1 MKSVVR
7 LFALVGGFLAFMS
20 LSASVQAAETEMDDS
35 TLSPYFL
42 VKSNDPAVDRLP
54 LLLTSADVKIA
65 GVIADVTV
73 TQIYKNEGTQPL
85 EAIYVF
91 PGSTRA
97 AVYGM
102 TMTVGDRTIVAKI
115 QEKQQAKQTYETAKK
130 AGKTASLLEQRRPNV
145 FQMSVAN
152 ILPGDNIRV
161 ELKYTELLVPTS
173 GVYEFVYPTVVGPRY
188 SNQAAAT
195 APESEK
201 WVANP
206 YIPEKSAKELTE
218 EPPYLFDIT
227 THLSTGI
234 PLQMVNC
241 SSHDVKIDYQNP
253 SAAAIS
259 LSEEVMIE
267 KISKMP
273 PERLSVVKQAL
284 FDLYGEDFGNLPLF
298 YQRILAAGTASAQ
311 PIETEQVRTV
321 KEFGG
326 DRDYVLRYRLA
337 DKNIESGLLLYKGES
352 ENFFLLMV
360 QPPANVTSQV
370 IPPRDY
376 VFIMDVS
383 GSMQGFPIDT
393 SKTLLRN
400 LISGLR
406 PTDTFNVV
414 LFAGASAALSEQSL
428 PATAENVEKALRM
441 IDQQQGGGGTELL
454 PALRQAL
461 ALPRSEGVSRSI
473 VIATDG
479 FVNVETEAFDLIRS
493 NLNQANMFAFGI
505 GSSVNRLLIEG
516 IARVGMGEPFVVLK
530 PEEAAE
536 KAEQFRRYVQSPVL
550 TQIQWEADGFE
561 VYDVE
566 PLSIPDVLAERPILL
581 FGKWQGTP
589 TGQISV
595 RGVSGIGEY
604 RQAFAVSDAKMDD
617 THAALRYLWAR
628 KRIELL
634 GDYNKLSANDARV
647 KEITNLGLAYNL
659 LTEYTSFV
667 AVDEVVR
674 RTTDNL
680 QTVKQPL
687 PLPQGV
693 SNAAIGVHKTPEPEL
708 SLLAVI
714 AVLLAALALR
724 SQPARRE
731 R

>member
-1 MKSVVR
+1 MKSMVR
-7 LFALVGGFLAFMS
+7 LFAFVGGFLAFMS
-20 LSASVQAAETEMDDS
+20 LSASVQAAEMDDS

-102 TMTVGDRTIVAKI
+102 TMTVGDRMIVAKI

-161 ELKYTELLVPTS
+161 ELKYTELLAPTS

-195 APESEK
+195 APESEQ

-311 PIETEQVRTV
+311 PIETEQARTV

-428 PATAENVEKALRM
+428 PATAEKVEKALRM

-461 ALPRSEGVSRSI
+461 GLPRSEGVSRSI

-505 GSSVNRLLIEG
+505 GSSVNRFLIEG
-516 IARVGMGEPFVVLK
+516 MARVGMGEPFVVLK

-595 RGVSGIGEY
+595 RGVSGFGEY

-724 SQPARRE
+724 SQPASRE
-731 R
+731 RR

>member
-1 MKSVVR
+1 MKSMVR
-7 LFALVGGFLAFMS
+7 LFAFVGGFLAFMS
-20 LSASVQAAETEMDDS
+20 LSASVQAAEMDDS

-102 TMTVGDRTIVAKI
+102 TMTIGDRMIVAKI
-115 QEKQQAKQTYETAKK
+115 QEKQQAKQTYEAAKK

-161 ELKYTELLVPTS
+161 ELKYTELLAPTS

-195 APESEK
+195 APESEQ
-201 WVANP
+201 WAANP

-241 SSHDVKIDYQNP
+241 SSHDVEIDYQNP

-311 PIETEQVRTV
+311 PIETEQARTV

-383 GSMQGFPIDT
+383 GSMQGFPIET

-406 PTDTFNVV
+406 PTDTFNVA
-414 LFAGASAALSEQSL
+414 LFAGASAVMAEQSL
-428 PATAENVEKALRM
+428 PATAENIEKAMRT

-454 PALRQAL
+454 PALRHAL
-461 ALPRSEGVSRSI
+461 GLPRSEGVSRSI
-473 VIATDG
+473 VLVTDG
-479 FVNVETEAFDLIRS
+479 FVNLETEAFDVIR
-493 NLNQANMFAFGI
+493 NTLNQANLFTFGI
-505 GSSVNRLLIEG
+505 GSSVNRFLIEG
-516 IARVGMGEPFVVLK
+516 MARVGMGEPFVVLK

-724 SQPARRE
+724 SQPASRE
-731 R
+731 RR

>member
-7 LFALVGGFLAFMS
+7 LFAFVGGFLAFMS
-20 LSASVQAAETEMDDS
+20 LSASVQAAEMDDS

-102 TMTVGDRTIVAKI
+102 TMTIGDRTIVAKI

-130 AGKTASLLEQRRPNV
+130 AGKTASLLEQHRPNV

-161 ELKYTELLVPTS
+161 ELKYTELLAPTS

-311 PIETEQVRTV
+311 PIETEQARTV

-414 LFAGASAALSEQSL
+414 LFAGASAVMAEQSL
-428 PATAENVEKALRM
+428 PATAENIEKAMRT

-505 GSSVNRLLIEG
+505 GSSVNRFLIEG
-516 IARVGMGEPFVVLK
+516 LARVGMGEPFVVLK

-647 KEITNLGLAYNL
+647 KEMTNLGLAYNL

-680 QTVKQPL
+680 RTVKQPL

>member
-1 MKSVVR
+1 MKSMVR
-7 LFALVGGFLAFMS
+7 LFAFVGGFLAFMS
-20 LSASVQAAETEMDDS
+20 LSASVQAAEMDDS

-102 TMTVGDRTIVAKI
+102 TMTIGDRMIVAKI
-115 QEKQQAKQTYETAKK
+115 QEKQQAKQTYEAAKK

-161 ELKYTELLVPTS
+161 ELKYTELLAPTS

-195 APESEK
+195 APESEQ

-311 PIETEQVRTV
+311 PIETEQARTV

-337 DKNIESGLLLYKGES
+337 DKNIESGLLLYKGET

-360 QPPANVTSQV
+360 QPPANVASQV

-383 GSMQGFPIDT
+383 GSMQGFPIET

-414 LFAGASAALSEQSL
+414 LFAGASAVMAEQSL
-428 PATAENVEKALRM
+428 PATAENIEKAMRT

-454 PALRQAL
+454 PALRHAL
-461 ALPRSEGVSRSI
+461 GLPRSEGVSRSI
-473 VIATDG
+473 VLVTDG
-479 FVNVETEAFDLIRS
+479 FVNVETEAFDLIR
-493 NLNQANMFAFGI
+493 NTLNQANLFTFGI
-505 GSSVNRLLIEG
+505 GSSVNRFLIEG
-516 IARVGMGEPFVVLK
+516 MARVGMGEPFVVLK

-731 R
+731 RR

>member
-7 LFALVGGFLAFMS
+7 LFAFVGGFLAFMS
-20 LSASVQAAETEMDDS
+20 LSASVQAAEMDDS

-102 TMTVGDRTIVAKI
+102 TMTIGDRTIVAKI

-130 AGKTASLLEQRRPNV
+130 AGKTASLLEQHRPNV

-161 ELKYTELLVPTS
+161 ELKYTELLAPTS

-311 PIETEQVRTV
+311 PIETEQARTV

-370 IPPRDY
+370 ILPRDY

-414 LFAGASAALSEQSL
+414 LFAGASAVMAEQSL
-428 PATAENVEKALRM
+428 PATAENIEKAMRT

-505 GSSVNRLLIEG
+505 GSSVNRFLIEG
-516 IARVGMGEPFVVLK
+516 LARVGMGEPFVVLK

-647 KEITNLGLAYNL
+647 KEMTNLGLAYNL

-680 QTVKQPL
+680 RTVKQPL

>member
-1 MKSVVR
+1 MKSMVR
-7 LFALVGGFLAFMS
+7 LFAFVGGFLAFMS
-20 LSASVQAAETEMDDS
+20 LSASVQAAEMDDS

-73 TQIYKNEGTQPL
+73 TQIYKNVGSQL
-85 EAIYVF
+85 LVVIYVF

-102 TMTVGDRTIVAKI
+102 TMTIGDRTIVAKI
-115 QEKQQAKQTYETAKK
+115 QEKQQAKQTYDTAKK

-161 ELKYTELLVPTS
+161 ELKYTELLAPTS

-195 APESEK
+195 APESEQ

-311 PIETEQVRTV
+311 PIETEQARTV

-337 DKNIESGLLLYKGES
+337 DKNIESGLLLYKGET

-360 QPPANVTSQV
+360 QPPANVASQV

-383 GSMQGFPIDT
+383 GSMQGFPIET

-414 LFAGASAALSEQSL
+414 LFAGASAVMAEQSL
-428 PATAENVEKALRM
+428 PATAENIEKAMRT

-454 PALRQAL
+454 PALRHAL
-461 ALPRSEGVSRSI
+461 GLPRSEVVSRSI
-473 VIATDG
+473 VLVTDG
-479 FVNVETEAFDLIRS
+479 FVNVETEAFDLIR
-493 NLNQANMFAFGI
+493 NTLNQANLFTFGI
-505 GSSVNRLLIEG
+505 GSSVNRFLIEG
-516 IARVGMGEPFVVLK
+516 MARVGMGEPFVVLK

-647 KEITNLGLAYNL
+647 KEITNVGLTYNL
-659 LTEYTSFV
+659 LTEYSSFV
-667 AVDEVVR
+667 AVDVVVR
-674 RTTDNL
+674 RMSVYL
-680 QTVKQPL
+680 LSVKQPL

-731 R
+731 RR

>member
-7 LFALVGGFLAFMS
+7 LFAFVGGFLAFMS
-20 LSASVQAAETEMDDS
+20 LSASVQAAEMDDS

-102 TMTVGDRTIVAKI
+102 TMTIGDRTIVAKI

-130 AGKTASLLEQRRPNV
+130 AGKTASLLEQHRPNV

-161 ELKYTELLVPTS
+161 ELKYTELLAPTS

-311 PIETEQVRTV
+311 PIETEQARTV

-414 LFAGASAALSEQSL
+414 LFAGASAVMAEQSL
-428 PATAENVEKALRM
+428 PATAENIENAMRT

-461 ALPRSEGVSRSI
+461 GLPRSEGVSRSI
-473 VIATDG
+473 VLVTDG
-479 FVNVETEAFDLIRS
+479 FVNVETEAFDLIRN

-505 GSSVNRLLIEG
+505 GSSVNRFLIEG
-516 IARVGMGEPFVVLK
+516 LARVGMGEPFVVLK

-634 GDYNKLSANDARV
+634 DDYNKLSANDARV
-647 KEITNLGLAYNL
+647 KEMTNLGLAYNL

>member
-1 MKSVVR
+1 MKSMVR
-7 LFALVGGFLAFMS
+7 LFAFVGGFLAFMS
-20 LSASVQAAETEMDDS
+20 LSASVQAAEMDDS

-130 AGKTASLLEQRRPNV
+130 AGKTASLLEQHRPNV

-161 ELKYTELLVPTS
+161 ELKYTELLAPTS

-195 APESEK
+195 APESEQ

-311 PIETEQVRTV
+311 PIETEQARTV

-326 DRDYVLRYRLA
+326 NRDYVLRYRLA

-414 LFAGASAALSEQSL
+414 LFAGASAVMAEQSL
-428 PATAENVEKALRM
+428 PATAENIEKAMRT

-505 GSSVNRLLIEG
+505 GSSVNRFLIEG
-516 IARVGMGEPFVVLK
+516 LARVGMGEPFVVLK

-595 RGVSGIGEY
+595 RGASGIGEY
-604 RQAFAVSDAKMDD
+604 RQTFAVSDAKMDD

-647 KEITNLGLAYNL
+647 KEMTNLGLAYNL

-680 QTVKQPL
+680 RTVKQPL

>member
-7 LFALVGGFLAFMS
+7 LFAFVGGFLAFMS
-20 LSASVQAAETEMDDS
+20 LSASVQSAEMDDS

-102 TMTVGDRTIVAKI
+102 TMTIGDRTIVAKI

-130 AGKTASLLEQRRPNV
+130 AGKTASLLEQHRPNV

-161 ELKYTELLVPTS
+161 ELKYTELLAPTS

-311 PIETEQVRTV
+311 PIETEQARTV

-414 LFAGASAALSEQSL
+414 LFAGASAVMAEQSL
-428 PATAENVEKALRM
+428 PATAENIENAMRT

-461 ALPRSEGVSRSI
+461 GLPRSEGVSRSI
-473 VIATDG
+473 VLVTDG
-479 FVNVETEAFDLIRS
+479 FVNVETEAFDLIRN

-505 GSSVNRLLIEG
+505 GSSVNRFLIEG
-516 IARVGMGEPFVVLK
+516 LARVGMGEPFVVLK

-550 TQIQWEADGFE
+550 TQIQWQADGFE

-647 KEITNLGLAYNL
+647 KEMTNLGLAYNL

-667 AVDEVVR
+667 AVDEMVR

>member
-1 MKSVVR
+1 MKSMVR
-7 LFALVGGFLAFMS
+7 LFAFVGGFLAFMS
-20 LSASVQAAETEMDDS
+20 LSASVQAAEMDDS

-102 TMTVGDRTIVAKI
+102 TMTIGDRTIVAKI

-130 AGKTASLLEQRRPNV
+130 AGKTASLLEQHRPNV

-161 ELKYTELLVPTS
+161 ELKYTELLAPTS

-311 PIETEQVRTV
+311 PIETEQARTV

-370 IPPRDY
+370 ILPRDY

-414 LFAGASAALSEQSL
+414 LFAGASAVMAEQSL
-428 PATAENVEKALRM
+428 PATAENIEKAMRT

-505 GSSVNRLLIEG
+505 GSSVNRFLIEG
-516 IARVGMGEPFVVLK
+516 LARVGMGEPFVVLK

-647 KEITNLGLAYNL
+647 KEMTNLGLAYNL

-680 QTVKQPL
+680 RTVKQPL

>member
-1 MKSVVR
+1 MKSMVR
-7 LFALVGGFLAFMS
+7 LFAFVGGFLAFMS
-20 LSASVQAAETEMDDS
+20 LSASVQAAEMDDS

-102 TMTVGDRTIVAKI
+102 TMTIGDRMIVAKI
-115 QEKQQAKQTYETAKK
+115 QEKQQAKQTYDTAKK

-161 ELKYTELLVPTS
+161 ELKYTELLAPTS

-195 APESEK
+195 APESEQ

-206 YIPEKSAKELTE
+206 YITEKSAKELTE

-311 PIETEQVRTV
+311 PIETEQARTV

-337 DKNIESGLLLYKGES
+337 DKNIESGLLLYKGET

-360 QPPANVTSQV
+360 QPPANVASQV

-383 GSMQGFPIDT
+383 GSMQGFPIET

-414 LFAGASAALSEQSL
+414 LFAGASAVMAEQSL
-428 PATAENVEKALRM
+428 PATAENIEKAMRT

-454 PALRQAL
+454 PALRHAL
-461 ALPRSEGVSRSI
+461 GLPRSEGVSRSI
-473 VIATDG
+473 VLVTDG
-479 FVNVETEAFDLIRS
+479 FVNVETEAFDLIR
-493 NLNQANMFAFGI
+493 NTLNQANLFTFGI
-505 GSSVNRLLIEG
+505 GSSVNRFLIEG
-516 IARVGMGEPFVVLK
+516 MARVGMGEPFVVLK

-731 R
+731 RR

>member
-1 MKSVVR
+1 MKSMVR
-7 LFALVGGFLAFMS
+7 LFAFVGGFLAFMS
-20 LSASVQAAETEMDDS
+20 LSASVQAAEMDDS

-102 TMTVGDRTIVAKI
+102 TMTVGDRMIVAKI

-161 ELKYTELLVPTS
+161 ELKYTELLAPTS

-195 APESEK
+195 APESEQ

-206 YIPEKSAKELTE
+206 HIPEKSAKELTE

-311 PIETEQVRTV
+311 PIETEQARTV

-337 DKNIESGLLLYKGES
+337 DKNIESGLLLYKGET

-360 QPPANVTSQV
+360 QPPANVASQV

-383 GSMQGFPIDT
+383 GSMQGFPIET

-414 LFAGASAALSEQSL
+414 LFAGASAVMAEQSL
-428 PATAENVEKALRM
+428 PATAENIEKAMRT

-454 PALRQAL
+454 PALRHAL
-461 ALPRSEGVSRSI
+461 GLPRSEGVSRSI
-473 VIATDG
+473 VLVTDG
-479 FVNVETEAFDLIRS
+479 FVNVETEAFDLIR
-493 NLNQANMFAFGI
+493 NTLNQANLFTFGI
-505 GSSVNRLLIEG
+505 GSSVNRFLIEG
-516 IARVGMGEPFVVLK
+516 MARVGMGEPFVVLK

-731 R
+731 RR

>member
-1 MKSVVR
+1 MKSMVR
-7 LFALVGGFLAFMS
+7 LFAFVGGFLAFMS
-20 LSASVQAAETEMDDS
+20 LSASVQAAEMDDS

-102 TMTVGDRTIVAKI
+102 TMTVGDRMIVAKI

-161 ELKYTELLVPTS
+161 ELKYTELLAPTS

-195 APESEK
+195 APESEQ

-206 YIPEKSAKELTE
+206 HIPEKSAKELTE

-298 YQRILAAGTASAQ
+298 YQRILAAGTASAR
-311 PIETEQVRTV
+311 PIETEQARTV

-360 QPPANVTSQV
+360 QPPANVASQV

-383 GSMQGFPIDT
+383 GSMQGFPIET

-414 LFAGASAALSEQSL
+414 LFAGASAVMAEQSL
-428 PATAENVEKALRM
+428 PATAENIEKAMRT

-454 PALRQAL
+454 PALRHAL
-461 ALPRSEGVSRSI
+461 GLPRSEGVSRSI
-473 VIATDG
+473 VLVTDG
-479 FVNVETEAFDLIRS
+479 FVNLETEAFDVIR
-493 NLNQANMFAFGI
+493 NTLNQANLFTFGI
-505 GSSVNRLLIEG
+505 GSSVNRFLIEG
-516 IARVGMGEPFVVLK
+516 MARVGMGEPFVVLK

-714 AVLLAALALR
+714 AALLAALALR

-731 R
+731 RR

>member
-1 MKSVVR
+1 MKSMVR
-7 LFALVGGFLAFMS
+7 LFAFVGGFLAFMS
-20 LSASVQAAETEMDDS
+20 LSASVQAAEMDDS

-102 TMTVGDRTIVAKI
+102 TMTIGDRMIVAKI
-115 QEKQQAKQTYETAKK
+115 QEKQQAKQTYEAAKK

-161 ELKYTELLVPTS
+161 ELKYTELLAPTS

-195 APESEK
+195 APESEQ

-206 YIPEKSAKELTE
+206 YITEKSAKELTE

-311 PIETEQVRTV
+311 PIETEQARTV

-337 DKNIESGLLLYKGES
+337 DKNIDSGLLLYKGES

-360 QPPANVTSQV
+360 QPPASVTSQV

-383 GSMQGFPIDT
+383 GSMQGFPIET

-414 LFAGASAALSEQSL
+414 LFAGASAVMAEQSL
-428 PATAENVEKALRM
+428 PATAENIEKAMRT

-473 VIATDG
+473 VLVTDG

-505 GSSVNRLLIEG
+505 GSSVNRFLIEG
-516 IARVGMGEPFVVLK
+516 LARVGMGEPFVVLK

-731 R
+731 RR

>member
-20 LSASVQAAETEMDDS
+20 LSASVQAAEMDDS

-102 TMTVGDRTIVAKI
+102 TMTIGDRAIVAKI
-115 QEKQQAKQTYETAKK
+115 QEKQQAKQTYDTAKK

-161 ELKYTELLVPTS
+161 ELKYTELLAPTS

-195 APESEK
+195 APESEQ

-241 SSHDVKIDYQNP
+241 SSHDVEIDYQNP

-311 PIETEQVRTV
+311 PIETEQARTV

-337 DKNIESGLLLYKGES
+337 DKNIESGLLLYKGET

-360 QPPANVTSQV
+360 QPPANVASQV

-383 GSMQGFPIDT
+383 GSMQGFPIET

-414 LFAGASAALSEQSL
+414 LFAGASAVMAEQSL
-428 PATAENVEKALRM
+428 PATAENIEKAMRT

-454 PALRQAL
+454 PALRHAL
-461 ALPRSEGVSRSI
+461 GLPRSEGVSRSI

-505 GSSVNRLLIEG
+505 GSSVNRFLIEG
-516 IARVGMGEPFVVLK
+516 MARVGMGEPFVVLK

-731 R
+731 RR

>member
-1 MKSVVR
+1 MKSMVR
-7 LFALVGGFLAFMS
+7 LFAFVGGFLAFMS
-20 LSASVQAAETEMDDS
+20 LSASVQAAEMDDS

-102 TMTVGDRTIVAKI
+102 TMTVGDRMIVAKI

-161 ELKYTELLVPTS
+161 DLKYTELLAPTS

-195 APESEK
+195 APESEQ

-298 YQRILAAGTASAQ
+298 YQRILAAATASAQ
-311 PIETEQVRTV
+311 PIETEQARTV

-360 QPPANVTSQV
+360 QPPASVTSQV

-461 ALPRSEGVSRSI
+461 GLPRSEGVSRSI

-505 GSSVNRLLIEG
+505 GSSVNRFLIEG
-516 IARVGMGEPFVVLK
+516 MARVGMGEPFVVLK

-647 KEITNLGLAYNL
+647 KEMTNLGLAYNL

-714 AVLLAALALR
+714 AALLAALALR

-731 R
+731 RH